1 MADIQRWTVTEPYLH
16 LDCGLGEAPFYEEA
30 GHRLRFV
37 DIVKKKL
44 HVVDLHKG
52 PSSLVT
58 VDLQDSVGAPPGA
71 RITADV
77 DGAEGD
83 EIMVG
88 AKYGYAI
95 VNRTTGAMQ
104 YLRKFSEDPEQGKRM
119 RSNDGAVDTSGR
131 FWVGTMNDPAITD
144 PTDVGVVFR
153 LDPDLTLHRMIEKV
167 TIPNSI
173 GWSADDTTMFFTDSP
188 TKTIS
193 RFDYD
198 AASGS
203 ISNRRPYFTYEGDEE
218 GAAPD
223 GFALDVEGCLWTA
236 VYGTGK
242 VLRVSPEGKLIG
254 EIRLPTRCVTCPR
267 FAGEDLFITS
277 AAEED
282 PKAHPESAKY
292 GGSVFQVHVGVQGMP
307 IRKWKR

>member
-1 MADIQRWTVTEPYLH
+1 MADIKRWTVTEPYIP

-30 GHRLRFV
+30 SHHLRFV

-44 HVVDLHKG
+44 HVVDLNSG
-52 PSSLVT
+52 PSSLIT
-58 VDLQDSVGAPPGA
+58 LDLQDSVG
-71 RITADV
+71 ITADV
-77 DGAEGD
+77 DGAEED
-83 EIMVG
+83 EIIVG

-95 VNRTTGAMQ
+95 VNRKTGAMK
-104 YLRKFSEDPEQGKRM
+104 YLKRFSDDPEQGDQM

-131 FWVGTMNDPAITD
+131 FWVGTMNDPTITD

-153 LDPDLTLHRMIEKV
+153 LDPDMTLHRMIEKV

-173 GWSADDTTMFFTDSP
+173 GWSEDDKTMFFTDSP

-193 RFDYD
+193 KFDYD
-198 AASGS
+198 AATGS
-203 ISNRRPYFTYEGDEE
+203 ISNRQPYFTYEGDEE

-223 GFALDVEGCLWTA
+223 GFAIDVQGCLWTA

-254 EIRLPTRCVTCPR
+254 EIKLPTRCVTCPR
-267 FAGEDLFITS
+267 FAGEDLIITS
-277 AAEED
+277 AVEED

-292 GGSVFQVHVGVQGMP
+292 GGSVFKVNVGVQGMP